1 MCTNM
6 FVWLL
11 KIVCQTYIAFD
22 QNKIIYDK
30 KQKKKQSKKQL
41 YICRYFNSP
50 FFVNELKRV

>member
-11 KIVCQTYIAFD
+11 KILCQTYIAFD

-30 KQKKKQSKKQL
+30 KKKKNRIKK
-41 YICRYFNSP
+41 YIFADILTHLS
-50 FFVNELKRV
+50 L

>member
-1 MCTNM
+1 M

-30 KQKKKQSKKQL
+30 KQKKNNLKNN
-41 YICRYFNSP
+41 YIFADILTHLS
-50 FFVNELKRV
+50 L